1 MVVAAD
7 LYRAVT
13 GGFKQETAFDTVLDW
28 CKKRGHD
35 WKDGKTK
42 TKQIRLSNGER
53 PRAYLLPPLAD
64 PEADP
69 KLPNKARDYWL
80 EMLRTKT
87 DTELGTIYET
97 KGTFKNTF
105 KKNY

>member
-1 MVVAAD
+1 MA
-7 LYRAVT
+7 
-13 GGFKQETAFDTVLDW
+13 K
-28 CKKRGHD
+28 
-35 WKDGKTK
+35 
-42 TKQIRLSNGER
+42 
-53 PRAYLLPPLAD
+53 
-64 PEADP
+64 DP

-80 EMLRTKT
+80 EMLRIKT